1 MFPMDR
7 RDTPVTVEYTA
18 RGRRVSKR
26 FASARI
32 AKLFYVAKSKAGA
45 DPKVV
50 GDRPVSTVCKAC
62 GGTGVSSNGRSC
74 YPCQVARRIS

>member
-18 RGRRVSKR
+18 RGKRVSKR

-32 AKLFYVAKSKAGA
+32 AKLFYCQKSKAGA

-50 GDRPVSTVCKAC
+50 GDRPASTACKAC
-62 GGTGVSSNGRSC
+62 GGSGQNTRGYPC
-74 YPCQVARRIS
+74 YPCQVARRVS